1 MAYATSKLKLWTGG
15 VVNRWVYDT
24 ADKLATV
31 LAASYI
37 TDAVTIPKGAI
48 GKGMRPGDRITVRRF
63 TDVAD
68 DTTWVETFE
77 LAVATVSTTTGAATL
92 LKLISGEGAI
102 VAATATA
109 GAATCSGIRG
119 TITTES
125 LTTAAAA
132 EYTLTITND
141 QAVAGDHCYAS
152 VDPASSAGSPAIGQV
167 KVATGTITITVTN
180 LHASNAFD
188 NTLKVYFSLKK
199 P

>member
-15 VVNRWVYDT
+15 VVNHWIYDT

-31 LAASYI
+31 MAASYI
-37 TDAVTIPKGAI
+37 TDAVTITKGAI

-63 TDVAD
+63 TDVTD

-77 LAVATVSTTTGAATL
+77 LVVASVSTSTGAATA
-92 LKLISGEGAI
+92 LKVMSGDGAMT
-102 VAATATA
+102 AATATT
-109 GAATCSGIRG
+109 GAATCSGMRG
-119 TITTES
+119 QVTTES
-125 LTTAAAA
+125 LTTAAGA

-141 QAVAGDHCYAS
+141 QAVAGDQCFAS
-152 VDPASSAGSPAIGQV
+152 VDAGASAGTPGIGGC

-188 NTLKVYFSLKK
+188 NTLKVNFRLVKQ
-199 P
+199 